1 MNLQAT
7 DLKVAE
13 EIIGYSFTDKVLLQ
27 TAFTHS
33 SNIVKKENY
42 ERLEFLGDSILDFVV
57 GARLFKVFS
66 ENSEGELTKKRAY
79 IVSAE
84 VLSEII
90 DELKL
95 IDFLTTAPGKSR
107 EKVLESKNVKCDLF
121 EAIIGAIALDNNLDL
136 VDAEKFI
143 WRNLEKYIDYN
154 PIDYKSKTIEYCVQ
168 NQIDYSFD
176 IEENNDGK
184 IDEKFVCSLKIGK
197 NTYVATGK
205 SKKDSEKKAAKQ
217 FFVTL

>member
-13 EIIGYSFTDKVLLQ
+13 EIIGYSFKDKVLLQ

-57 GARLFKVFS
+57 GARLFKVFP

-136 VDAEKFI
+136 VETEK
-143 WRNLEKYIDYN
+143 LM
-154 PIDYKSKTIEYCVQ
+154 KS
-168 NQIDYSFD
+168 SF
-176 IEENNDGK
+176 
-184 IDEKFVCSLKIGK
+184 VL
-197 NTYVATGK
+197 
-205 SKKDSEKKAAKQ
+205 
-217 FFVTL
+217 